1 MEFMFWGCFTYDRK
15 GPFHIWKDET
25 AAETKESKAY
35 IDAMNEV
42 LEPKL
47 KAEWE
52 FETAMRRMG
61 LKNMGGTKPA
71 WKWDQKH
78 GKIVRN
84 AKKGGI
90 DWYRYQTV
98 ILLKLLIPFAK
109 ICGPEALIQEDKAP
123 SHASKHQNQIFL
135 DANVLR
141 LMWCGNSPDL
151 NPIELY

>member
-15 GPFHIWKDET
+15 GPFYIWKDET
-25 AAETKESKAY
+25 AAEKKESKAY
-35 IDAMNEV
+35 IDAMNEI

-52 FETAMRRMG
+52 LETAMKRMG
-61 LKNMGGTKPA
+61 LKNIGGTKPT

-90 DWYRYQTV
+90 D
-98 ILLKLLIPFAK
+98 
-109 ICGPEALIQEDKAP
+109 
-123 SHASKHQNQIFL
+123 
-135 DANVLR
+135 
-141 LMWCGNSPDL
+141 
-151 NPIELY
+151 